1 MPLDLRLAIAV
12 LLAIY
17 GGILVVHGLV
27 ERLTVLG
34 VNVDLWWGAAMLASA
49 VTLFAFVNMRR
60 TR

>member
-34 VNVDLWWGAAMLASA
+34 VNVDLWWGAAMLACA